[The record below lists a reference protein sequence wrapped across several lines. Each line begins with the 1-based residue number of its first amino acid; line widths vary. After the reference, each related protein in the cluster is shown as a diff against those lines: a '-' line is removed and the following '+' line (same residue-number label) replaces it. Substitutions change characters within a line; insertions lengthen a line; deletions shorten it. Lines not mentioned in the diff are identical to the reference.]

1 MLKEKVLRSTTIHC
15 FSIFLFFIFLN
26 PNYAFAKKITII
38 TTSTDLKSIAE
49 FIGGDKVK
57 VESITKGYQDPHIV
71 DPKPSYMLKLN
82 RADLFVK
89 VGLDL
94 ELWAQLLED
103 GARNPRI
110 RYGSPGYVD
119 ASIGVELL
127 ETPQRRIDRSL
138 GDIHVFG
145 NPHYWLDPLNGK
157 IITKNILDG
166 LKRISPENTSYFED
180 NKRLFDKEIE
190 KRLIKWLE
198 KMKPYT
204 GTKVI
209 AYHNTW
215 PNLTRRFGINVVDY
229 VEPKPGIPPSPS
241 HIANLIRKMKTE
253 DIKLIIKEPFYESK
267 IPKFIASKTGAKVL
281 TLPSSVEGVS
291 GIKDYFGL
299 FDFIINKLINTFEEL
314 GITPKDKSVK

>member
-1 MLKEKVLRSTTIHC
+1 MLNKISMQFKKIVYFSTVLS
-15 FSIFLFFIFLN
+15 FIILN
-26 PNYAFAKKITII
+26 LNYAYAKKITVV
-38 TTSTDLKSIAE
+38 TTSTDLKSITE
-49 FIGGDKVK
+49 YIGGDKVK
-57 VESITKGYQDPHIV
+57 VENITKGYQDPHIV

-82 RADLFVK
+82 KADLFVK

-103 GARNPRI
+103 GARNPHI

-127 ETPQRRIDRSL
+127 GIPQRKIDRSL

-145 NPHYWLDPLNGK
+145 NPHYWLDPLNSK

-190 KRLIKWLE
+190 KHLIKWLE

-209 AYHNTW
+209 AYHKTW
-215 PNLTRRFGINVVDY
+215 PNFAKRFGIEIVDY
-229 VEPKPGIPPSPS
+229 VEPKPGISPSPA
-241 HIANLIRKMKTE
+241 HIANLIKKMKAE
-253 DIKLIIKEPFYESK
+253 NIKLIIKEPFYESK
-267 IPKFIASKTGAKVL
+267 IPRFIASKTGASVL
-281 TLPSSVEGVS
+281 ILPVSVEGVN
-291 GIKDYFGL
+291 GVKDYFAL
-299 FDFIINKLINTFEEL
+299 FDYIIDNLISAFEVQ
-314 GITPKDKSVK
+314 GIISND